1 MATTIIISTLAMG
14 LFAVR
19 PYPGPLAAGAE
30 VAIEDP
36 GAFSI
41 FYQGRL
47 YGHVRQAEALVLQE
61 LTNAHGEGLVVEG
74 VLVGAASRSPKG
86 YHLRLRLICGD
97 AVTAAQ
103 VQETLE
109 ERGVEWG
116 VW

>member
-1 MATTIIISTLAMG
+1 MATTITISTLAMG

-19 PYPGPLAAGAE
+19 PYPGALAAGAD

-36 GAFSI
+36 GAFDI
-41 FYQGRL
+41 VYDGRL
-47 YGHVRQAEALVLQE
+47 YGHVRQEEAEVLQE
-61 LTNAHGEGLVVEG
+61 LTDAYGQNLVLEG

-86 YHLRLRLICGD
+86 YHLRLRLIWGY
-97 AVTAAQ
+97 AETAAQ